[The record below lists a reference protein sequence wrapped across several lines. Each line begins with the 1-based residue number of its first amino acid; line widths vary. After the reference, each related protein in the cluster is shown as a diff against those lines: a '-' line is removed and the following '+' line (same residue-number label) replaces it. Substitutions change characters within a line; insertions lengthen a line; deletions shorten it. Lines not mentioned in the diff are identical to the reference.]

1 MLLTRDSLQIKR
13 HIQTKVKGRKKIPHA
28 NGNQMRAWVVTLIS
42 EKIDFKPKTVIKN
55 KEDYSIMIKG

>member
-1 MLLTRDSLQIKR
+1 
-13 HIQTKVKGRKKIPHA
+13 
-28 NGNQMRAWVVTLIS
+28 MRAWVVTLIS